1 VSFADSHG
9 RRKVSFA
16 VVLELCGRLT
26 SLCRLAQ
33 VIRPIVISRAV
44 ASILRGQPGALA
56 SGTSSGGIFASWGRS
71 SHAPAAASQDEKDAP
86 DGGGLETLGS
96 AEPSTSTGSANP
108 KWLQRLTPRKAKPAY
123 AERRGARAASTAGSS
138 SAEASPRGSMD
149 EPKPPQSATDP
160 PTPTSAGAPTLTEEE
175 RDRAERRIR
184 ALSPL
189 GSVDYVIPLQ
199 PTLLSHQYLVS
210 FASPLSTGSLL
221 TQRRRKCSTAT
232 QDSASRLASAA

>member
-1 VSFADSHG
+1 VSY
-9 RRKVSFA
+9 A
-16 VVLELCGRLT
+16 VVQQLCGRLT
-26 SLCRLAQ
+26 FLCRLAQ
-33 VIRPIVISRAV
+33 VIRPVVISRAV

-71 SHAPAAASQDEKDAP
+71 SHAPAAATQDEKDAP

-123 AERRGARAASTAGSS
+123 AERRGARSASTAGSS

-149 EPKPPQSATDP
+149 EPRPPQSATDP

-210 FASPLSTGSLL
+210 RVSLD
-221 TQRRRKCSTAT
+221 R
-232 QDSASRLASAA
+232 SAQAPC